1 MCKMCGTKHRKTFE
15 LLTDLSPAAWPY
27 DDKSDCQPSRPC
39 KSLMEAIQAGK
50 NRRHPVRLEWDA
62 STESATYLPGFNKE
76 LTRAIFMHHNI
87 PLPRARK

>member
-27 DDKSDCQPSRPC
+27 DDKSECQPSRPC

-62 STESATYLPGFNKE
+62 CAC
-76 LTRAIFMHHNI
+76 
-87 PLPRARK
+87 